1 MNSLVLDAPAMF
13 ADHHVQ
19 EVRRILLEMPGIEDV
34 NASSAFH
41 AVEVSFD
48 PDRIGE
54 DAIRKALTETGYMS
68 ELLTPAESGN
78 PAFSGVGNG
87 QIFYRHSESV
97 EAIDAN
103 VGFEQAI
110 PNAGRPL
117 WPCPGVSRTV
127 KVED

>member
-1 MNSLVLDAPAMF
+1 MNSLVLEAPAMY

-41 AVEVSFD
+41 AVEVAFD
-48 PDRIGE
+48 PERIAE
-54 DAIRKALTETGYMS
+54 DAIRKALSDSGYMS
-68 ELLTPAESGN
+68 ELVTPAESGL
-78 PAFSGVGNG
+78 PAFSGEGNG
-87 QIFYRHSESV
+87 EIFYRHSESI

-117 WPCPGVSRTV
+117 WPCPGINRADQ
-127 KVED
+127 VEE

>member
-1 MNSLVLDAPAMF
+1 MNSLVLEAPAMY

-19 EVRRILLEMPGIEDV
+19 EVRRILLAMPGIEEV

-41 AVEVSFD
+41 AVEVGFD

-68 ELLTPAESGN
+68 ELVTPAESGN
-78 PAFSGVGNG
+78 PAFSGEGNG
-87 QIFYRHSESV
+87 EIFYRHSEAI

-117 WPCPGVSRTV
+117 WPCPGMTRSE
-127 KVED
+127 KVEA